1 MGCDNFMKDVL
12 DFVLSTVKV
21 NEYVNKP
28 QKYKTTRGQDLFGY
42 PSEMLARASLHYT
55 NHLENLEFSNA
66 SEILNAL
73 QLSLMIEELSLIIK
87 KALFENFRNVSFL
100 AGKSS
105 IGEIILEL
113 YSQFLQKPQDEI
125 IQMLDSSNQIYLQK
139 WEEIVFD
146 EENVTPEQLDLFYNS
161 IAFPSGDLLYYMFQ
175 QSNLACAYRAL
186 PILLADT
193 RGCRKV
199 FDFGGNSGLLT
210 SAMANT
216 FDLDVCMLID
226 ENKKMLEFAK
236 WRDELFGVKN
246 VTYSRKSEFENKID
260 KYDNFFDLGV
270 CTEVLEHVYYVE
282 ETVENLSRILKKDGL
297 LFISTSFGLYPEP
310 SHLKR
315 NLRYSGKEE
324 ELMARHGFVK
334 NNYLNMPIPLLPNMA
349 VYIKV

>member
-1 MGCDNFMKDVL
+1 MKDIL
-12 DFVLSTVKV
+12 DFVISTVKI

-28 QKYKTTRGQDLFGY
+28 QKYKTIRGTDQFGY
-42 PSEMLARASLHYT
+42 PPEMFARASLYYA
-55 NHLENLEFSNA
+55 NYLDNLEFNNA
-66 SEILNAL
+66 SEILNTF
-73 QLSLMIEELSLIIK
+73 QSSLMIEELSLIIK
-87 KALFENFRNVSFL
+87 RSLFENFRNVSFL
-100 AGKSS
+100 AGKGNIS
-105 IGEIILEL
+105 EIMLEL
-113 YSQFLQKPQDEI
+113 YSRFLRKPQDEI
-125 IQMLDSSNQIYLQK
+125 KQMLDSSDKVYQQK
-139 WEEIVFD
+139 WEEIVVD
-146 EENVTPEQLDLFYNS
+146 EDNVTPEQLELFYNS
-161 IAFPSGDLLYYMFQ
+161 IAFPIGDLLYYIFD

-193 RGCRKV
+193 RGCKKV

-216 FDLDVCMLID
+216 LDLDVCMLID

-315 NLRYSGKEE
+315 NLLYSGKEE
-324 ELMARHGFVK
+324 ELMARHGFVR
-334 NNYLNMPIPLLPNMA
+334 NNHLNMPIPLLPNMA